1 MISCCSFFLIVD
13 NDIHTAFPGSSSTNW
28 VISVLKAIML
38 PLQEELWHF
47 FLSDNKPG
55 SLPYW
60 KGNKNKCYNNNMDYK
75 VCNHVMLMP
84 MLMPMLSFYNK
95 IHTWG
100 QNIFFCWKRYVTEQV
115 RKKLSWKWK
124 PYLLRLRL
132 IPAKEKQSARIL
144 KMPPYRCCGIT
155 KSGIQACTFILPLSV
170 WIALIYFCH
179 MITNLPAM
187 VLTVDF
193 GMVD

>member
-1 MISCCSFFLIVD
+1 
-13 NDIHTAFPGSSSTNW
+13 
-28 VISVLKAIML
+28 ML

-60 KGNKNKCYNNNMDYK
+60 RGNKNKCYNNNMDYK

-100 QNIFFCWKRYVTEQV
+100 QNFFFCWKRYVTEQV

-144 KMPPYRCCGIT
+144 KNATISLLWYYYGNTVILIPFWVRFKHVHSFCRCRCG
-155 KSGIQACTFILPLSV
+155 
-170 WIALIYFCH
+170 
-179 MITNLPAM
+179 
-187 VLTVDF
+187 
-193 GMVD
+193 

>member
-13 NDIHTAFPGSSSTNW
+13 NDIHKTFPGSYSTNW

-47 FLSDNKPG
+47 FLLDNKPG

-60 KGNKNKCYNNNMDYK
+60 RGNKNKCYNNNMDYK

-84 MLMPMLSFYNK
+84 VLMPMLSFYNK

-124 PYLLRLRL
+124 PYLLRLGL
-132 IPAKEKQSARIL
+132 IPAKEKQSAWIL

-155 KSGIQACTFILPLSV
+155 MGILSFSFLFECV
-170 WIALIYFCH
+170 SSMHIHSA
-179 MITNLPAM
+179 
-187 VLTVDF
+187 TV
-193 GMVD
+193 GVDSSYLFLSHD

>member
-1 MISCCSFFLIVD
+1 
-13 NDIHTAFPGSSSTNW
+13 
-28 VISVLKAIML
+28 ML

-60 KGNKNKCYNNNMDYK
+60 RGNKNKCYNNNMDYK

-100 QNIFFCWKRYVTEQV
+100 QNFFF
-115 RKKLSWKWK
+115 
-124 PYLLRLRL
+124 LLEKICYRAG
-132 IPAKEKQSARIL
+132 PKETFL
-144 KMPPYRCCGIT
+144 KMKTLSVKAKAYSCKRKTISTNFEKCHHIAAVVLLWEYCH
-155 KSGIQACTFILPLSV
+155 SHSFLSAFQACALILPLSV
-170 WIALIYFCH
+170 WIALIYFLSH
-179 MITNLPAM
+179 
-187 VLTVDF
+187 D
-193 GMVD
+193 